1 MGIDVTSGG
10 WFNGA
15 RLLGLDA
22 IALICLKGSLLE
34 LTYLH
39 LFWDGLVA
47 SCLPDNVLV
56 WGVETSDPEWN
67 TGVCS

>member
-10 WFNGA
+10 WFNGV
-15 RLLGLDA
+15 RLLGLYA
-22 IALICLKGSLLE
+22 IALICWKGSLLE

-39 LFWDGLVA
+39 SQVA

-56 WGVETSDPEWN
+56 WGLGTSDPEWN